1 MEKIKIGI
9 VYDSTK
15 REAKQAAEDVKEWL
29 EKRNCQV
36 FIGETNN
43 KENRE
48 RISNILEKL
57 DFFITVTGDGGVL
70 FWANEIAKQT
80 SRKLPLLR
88 VNFGKRGA
96 LTNIEPRDI
105 FSKLEQVLSDNYIT
119 IGRTRIQAAIVS
131 KKDRNQRILGDALNE
146 VVIERRK
153 AKTVY
158 FEVAVYNGEN
168 KEDFNR
174 RGDNV
179 IFATPTGSTAY
190 AESAGGPTLIKKDR
204 FILRVTAPTDRE
216 YLPYLITSNN
226 VIFEVVKIGG
236 ETALVIDGE
245 EIIENLE
252 LKEDES
258 VIISKS
264 PKNSYFME
272 VGDIEKKSFKRK

>member
-1 MEKIKIGI
+1 MKEIKIGI
-9 VYDSTK
+9 VYDETK
-15 REAKQAAEDVKEWL
+15 KGAKQTAENVKEWL

-36 FIGETNN
+36 FIGKTNN
-43 KENRE
+43 EKDKEQLG
-48 RISNILEKL
+48 NILEKL

-70 FWANEIAKQT
+70 FWANEIAKRT
-80 SRKLPLLR
+80 SRKIPILR

-96 LTNIEPRDI
+96 LTNIEPKDV
-105 FSKLEQVLSDNYIT
+105 FSKLEQVLNDNYIT
-119 IGRTRIQAAIVS
+119 VGRTRIQAAIVS
-131 KKDRNQRILGDALNE
+131 KKDGTRRILGDALNE

-158 FEVAVYNGEN
+158 FKVAVYNREN

-174 RGDNV
+174 RGDNF

-190 AESAGGPTLIKKDR
+190 AESAGGSTLIRKDR

-216 YLPYLITSNN
+216 CLPYLITSND
-226 VIFEVVKIGG
+226 VIFEIVEIEG

-245 EIIENLE
+245 EIVEKLE
-252 LKEDES
+252 LREDES

-272 VGDIEKKSFKRK
+272 VGDIEKKSFRRK